1 MLLNNE
7 NGLNRLVVLLTRPG
21 LPLILALECYLA
33 RKGLYPATL
42 ASLYQREV

>member
-1 MLLNNE
+1 MLQKNADE
-7 NGLNRLVVLLTRPG
+7 LNRRVILLALPG

-42 ASLYQREV
+42 ASLLAREV